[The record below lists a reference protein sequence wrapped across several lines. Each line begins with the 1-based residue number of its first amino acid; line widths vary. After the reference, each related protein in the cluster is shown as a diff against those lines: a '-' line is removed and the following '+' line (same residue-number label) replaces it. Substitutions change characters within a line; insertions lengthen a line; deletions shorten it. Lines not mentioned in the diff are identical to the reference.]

1 MGWLSLILAG
11 TFEVVGVTGIN
22 LLNQK
27 RNWKSLL
34 LLVGGFGLSFLFLTY
49 AMQSI
54 SMGTAYAVWTG
65 IGTVGSAVV
74 GMLFYKESSDWRRIV
89 FIGMVLS
96 ATIGLKLTA

>member
-22 LLNQK
+22 QLNQK
-27 RNWKSLL
+27 RDWKSLL
-34 LLVGGFGLSFLFLTY
+34 LMIGGFALSFLFLSH
-49 AMQSI
+49 AMKSI

-65 IGTVGSAVV
+65 IGTVGGAIV
-74 GMLFYKESSDWRRIV
+74 GMLFYKESKDWRRMV

-96 ATIGLKLTA
+96 ATIGLKLSA